1 MLPRMLLSVIF
12 FVDAQDDPLP
22 PPEPVDEGDGE
33 ADAPGE
39 GEASPRLS
47 VPASEAHGLG
57 QGS

>member
-1 MLPRMLLSVIF
+1 MLLSVIF